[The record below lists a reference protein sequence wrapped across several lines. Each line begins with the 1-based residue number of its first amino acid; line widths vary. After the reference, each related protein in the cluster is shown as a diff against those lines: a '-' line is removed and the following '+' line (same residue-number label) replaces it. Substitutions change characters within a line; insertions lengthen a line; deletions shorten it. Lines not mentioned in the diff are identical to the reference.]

1 MAAPPNGP
9 LPACGGRWGSSVD
22 FYTRL
27 VYARRWP
34 LLGRLAYTLLKLLG
48 SEIPPSVEI
57 GPGFTLVHGGFG
69 VVIHPRTRIGA
80 DVKIYPGVT
89 LGRADI
95 HRPMEQSAFEGIVV
109 EDGAILAPGSK
120 VLCKT
125 GVLRV
130 GRGAVLGANAVLLE
144 SIGDGEIWAGVP
156 ARKVGRRTEQGWG

>member
-1 MAAPPNGP
+1 M
-9 LPACGGRWGSSVD
+9 D

-34 LLGRLAYTLLKLLG
+34 LVGRLAYYLLKLLG
-48 SEIPPSVEI
+48 SEIPRGVEI

-80 DVKIYPGVT
+80 NVKIYPGVT

-95 HRPMEQSAFEGIVV
+95 HIPIAQSAFEGIQI
-109 EDGAILAPGSK
+109 EDGAILSPGSK
-120 VLCKT
+120 VLCKS

-144 SIGDGEIWAGVP
+144 DLPEGEIWAGVP
-156 ARKVGRRTEQGWG
+156 ARKVGEVPQKHG

>member
-1 MAAPPNGP
+1 M
-9 LPACGGRWGSSVD
+9 D

-34 LLGRLAYTLLKLLG
+34 LVGRLAYYALKLLG
-48 SEIPPSVEI
+48 SEIPHSVEI

-95 HRPMEQSAFEGIVV
+95 HIPIEQSAFEGIQI
-109 EDGAILAPGSK
+109 EDGAILSPGSK
-120 VLCKT
+120 VLCKA

-144 SIGDGEIWAGVP
+144 DLPDGEIWAGVP
-156 ARKVGRRTEQGWG
+156 ARKVGMRTE